1 MKYLA
6 GFVLGALAGA
16 VAALLLAPQSG
27 EELRA
32 RLRAGAEKNYDLVQE
47 QTQKGMAQLQAQM
60 DKLSSEVQ
68 STMSKAKGSGK
79 SA

>member
-6 GFVLGALAGA
+6 GFVFGALAGA
-16 VAALLLAPQSG
+16 VAALLLAPASG

-32 RLRAGAEKNYDLVQE
+32 RIRAEAEKDYQLVQE
-47 QTQKGMAQLQAQM
+47 QTQKGMAQMQAQM

-68 STMSKAKGSGK
+68 SMTSKAKKAG
-79 SA
+79 

>member
-16 VAALLLAPQSG
+16 VAALLLAPASG

-32 RLRAGAEKNYDLVQE
+32 RIRAEAEKDYQLVQE
-47 QTQKGMAQLQAQM
+47 QTQKGMAQMQAQM

-68 STMSKAKGSGK
+68 SMTSKAKKAG
-79 SA
+79 